1 MDQLTATPRLL
12 KQANLSQIRKVIREK
27 GTATRAEI
35 VQETNIS
42 STTVRSL
49 LSEMLSDGEIDSIG
63 YDESSGGRK
72 ALRYRLN
79 PERHHGVAFCIT
91 DNQIHSL
98 IVNICGEIVESSC
111 LEVVDGD
118 FEQAILSYLEDV
130 TKRIEIKSI
139 GIGVP
144 GIVEGTSFW
153 RVNKDDGTLYQSDIG
168 EALAKRYGIPVIL
181 ENDLN
186 ATIIGFG
193 RCYMKEFPGEML
205 ENVNMAYL
213 YFEKGCVS
221 AGFIAGGQIIRGSN
235 NYAGELGLVPFHGKT
250 LDDWLS
256 DDISDSQYIDIV
268 VQTICWICGILNPQ
282 YLILGGPALRKE
294 CMGPIGDQL
303 FGLLGTKMLAELLY
317 SSDSWQDYHQGMA
330 YLTAG
335 KLFEEIQFIK
345 ERPSCI

>member
-1 MDQLTATPRLL
+1 MDQLTATPKLL
-12 KQANLSQIRKVIREK
+12 KQANLSSIRKVIRAK

-35 VQETNIS
+35 VQETKIS

-49 LSEMLSDGEIDSIG
+49 LSEMLCDGEIESIG

-72 ALRYRLN
+72 ALRYSLN
-79 PERHHGVAFCIT
+79 PERYHGAAFCIS
-91 DNQIHSL
+91 DNQVHSL
-98 IVNICGEIVESSC
+98 LVNICGEIVETSC
-111 LEVVDGD
+111 LGVDDGD
-118 FEQAILSYLEDV
+118 YEQAIVSYMEYI
-130 TKRIEIKSI
+130 TKRMEIRSI

-144 GIVEGTSFW
+144 GIVDGTSYW
-153 RVNKDDGTLYQSDIG
+153 KMNPENGKMVQSDIG
-168 EALAKRYGIPVIL
+168 ERLSKRYKIPVIL

-186 ATIIGFG
+186 ATTLGFG
-193 RCYMKEFPGEML
+193 QCYITEFPGETP
-205 ENVNMAYL
+205 ENLNMAYL
-213 YFEKGCVS
+213 KFEKGCLS
-221 AGFIAGGQIIRGSN
+221 AGFIAGGQIIRGCN
-235 NYAGELGLVPFHGKT
+235 NYAGELGLVPFHGRP

-256 DDISDSQYIDIV
+256 ESVSDTQYIDIV

-303 FGLLGTKMLAELLY
+303 FGLLGNKMFAEILY

-335 KLFEEIQFIK
+335 RLFGEIQFINLQN
-345 ERPSCI
+345 R